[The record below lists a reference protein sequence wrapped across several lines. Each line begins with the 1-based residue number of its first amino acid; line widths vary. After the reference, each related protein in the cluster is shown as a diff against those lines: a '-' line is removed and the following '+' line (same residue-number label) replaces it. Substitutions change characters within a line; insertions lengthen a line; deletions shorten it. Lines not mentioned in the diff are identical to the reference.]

1 MCGIAGIVNQS
12 GDKICEQS
20 MKKMADAVS
29 HRGPDDEGYLVDG
42 NVGLAHRRLS
52 VIDLSPSGKQPMVAG
67 KGRYT
72 LTYNGEVYNYR
83 ELRKWLESRGIVF
96 VSNSDT
102 EVVLQSLIHW
112 GLEALNK
119 FNGMFAFAFWDRGS
133 GELLLARDRYGVKP
147 LYYANQDNFF
157 FFGSEQ
163 KTITAL
169 PYFKKAINKQGLLEY
184 LTFQNILTDNTLLED
199 IKLLPAG
206 SWMSINTRKF
216 SKAETGV
223 FWDFHFRDS
232 DGKRN
237 KNQHVEQLDCLFQQ
251 AVRRQ
256 LVGDVETA
264 AYLSGG
270 IDSGSISAIA
280 SASISH
286 MKNFTVGFDLSSAS
300 GLEMAFDERESAES
314 MSREFGTEHYQ
325 MVLKAGDMERCLP
338 KLCWHMEEP
347 RVGQSY
353 PNYYAAQLASR
364 FVKVVLSG
372 PAGRTFWRLPM
383 AVPTRRQF
391 ERSTAYPRRL
401 FKNLAQIN
409 DARRTESY
417 ARTDLDGG

>member
-1 MCGIAGIVNQS
+1 
-12 GDKICEQS
+12 
-20 MKKMADAVS
+20 
-29 HRGPDDEGYLVDG
+29 
-42 NVGLAHRRLS
+42 
-52 VIDLSPSGKQPMVAG
+52 
-67 KGRYT
+67 
-72 LTYNGEVYNYR
+72 
-83 ELRKWLESRGIVF
+83 
-96 VSNSDT
+96 
-102 EVVLQSLIHW
+102 
-112 GLEALNK
+112 
-119 FNGMFAFAFWDRGS
+119 
-133 GELLLARDRYGVKP
+133 
-147 LYYANQDNFF
+147 
-157 FFGSEQ
+157 
-163 KTITAL
+163 
-169 PYFKKAINKQGLLEY
+169 
-184 LTFQNILTDNTLLED
+184 
-199 IKLLPAG
+199 
-206 SWMSINTRKF
+206 MSINTRKF

-372 PAGRTFWRLPM
+372 AGGDELLEVTHGGTHEE
-383 AVPTRRQF
+383 AVRK
-391 ERSTAYPRRL
+391 EHSIPRRL

>member
-83 ELRKWLESRGIVF
+83 ESWKWLESRGIVF

-163 KTITAL
+163 KRSQHFLI
-169 PYFKKAINKQGLLEY
+169 
-184 LTFQNILTDNTLLED
+184 
-199 IKLLPAG
+199 
-206 SWMSINTRKF
+206 
-216 SKAETGV
+216 SK
-223 FWDFHFRDS
+223 
-232 DGKRN
+232 
-237 KNQHVEQLDCLFQQ
+237 
-251 AVRRQ
+251 RQ
-256 LVGDVETA
+256 ST
-264 AYLSGG
+264 
-270 IDSGSISAIA
+270 
-280 SASISH
+280 
-286 MKNFTVGFDLSSAS
+286 NR
-300 GLEMAFDERESAES
+300 AF
-314 MSREFGTEHYQ
+314 
-325 MVLKAGDMERCLP
+325 
-338 KLCWHMEEP
+338 
-347 RVGQSY
+347 
-353 PNYYAAQLASR
+353 
-364 FVKVVLSG
+364 
-372 PAGRTFWRLPM
+372 
-383 AVPTRRQF
+383 
-391 ERSTAYPRRL
+391 
-401 FKNLAQIN
+401 
-409 DARRTESY
+409 
-417 ARTDLDGG
+417 